1 MGQVVLA
8 ALVHPMDLGVL
19 LALMVLLAPKVLQ
32 VLEDLMALD
41 NPVGPIVLDS
51 QMLQCIQLLQLLL
64 EL

>member
-1 MGQVVLA
+1 
-8 ALVHPMDLGVL
+8 MDLGVL

-41 NPVGPIVLDS
+41 NPVGLIVLDS